1 MNYCDKIHYNIY
13 TTGLATFG
21 EMVDALLAQLPQ
33 DEQILRLAFFG
44 MPNDNE
50 QYVSRRIMLRE
61 KIRKFYG
68 NHEPVLSYVSQP
80 PLNAGLIL
88 EVHSYKADEDDHI
101 TFRRHGG
108 FPYVVLEN
116 ADGRFLFAGGFHG
129 DVINFGIQQQ
139 SAEVFHMMG
148 EVMRREGFPVNC
160 IIRQWNY
167 IEQITRFDGPDQ
179 HYQMFN
185 NARADFYGKTDWS
198 NGYPAATGIGANLG
212 GILVDLDAAVFA
224 RPECYATPIDNK
236 LQIAAHAYSDQVL
249 EAAQQKKATPKFERA
264 KSMTFDDRRIVY
276 ISGTALLRCFRYVL
290 QNPLKAG
297 LCHKISEYRWNSY
310 SVYFNPVD
318 SFVSTEFLTLFFDSK
333 ADFQAYMLED
343 EDGEFMEAGYQFK
356 DHEVRKLLE
365 EMLEGK
371 SFEILTKVEQR
382 QVLKVLKQNPNIGLR
397 QLARITGISLGIIHR
412 L

>member
-116 ADGRFLFAGGFHG
+116 ADGRFLFAGGLHG

-276 ISGTALLRCFRYVL
+276 ISGTAAIRGEESLVGVGLGRQLHITMENIDQLIGKAKLKMLRVY
-290 QNPLKAG
+290 LKE
-297 LCHKISEYRWNSY
+297 K
-310 SVYFNPVD
+310 
-318 SFVSTEFLTLFFDSK
+318 SFYE
-333 ADFQAYMLED
+333 
-343 EDGEFMEAGYQFK
+343 EAR
-356 DHEVRKLLE
+356 ELLE
-365 EMLEGK
+365 GYNLNIPISYMWADVCRDELLIEIEGIAI
-371 SFEILTKVEQR
+371 E
-382 QVLKVLKQNPNIGLR
+382 
-397 QLARITGISLGIIHR
+397 
-412 L
+412 

>member
-129 DVINFGIQQQ
+129 DVINFGIQQ
-139 SAEVFHMMG
+139 
-148 EVMRREGFPVNC
+148 
-160 IIRQWNY
+160 
-167 IEQITRFDGPDQ
+167 
-179 HYQMFN
+179 
-185 NARADFYGKTDWS
+185 
-198 NGYPAATGIGANLG
+198 
-212 GILVDLDAAVFA
+212 
-224 RPECYATPIDNK
+224 
-236 LQIAAHAYSDQVL
+236 
-249 EAAQQKKATPKFERA
+249 
-264 KSMTFDDRRIVY
+264 
-276 ISGTALLRCFRYVL
+276 
-290 QNPLKAG
+290 
-297 LCHKISEYRWNSY
+297 
-310 SVYFNPVD
+310 
-318 SFVSTEFLTLFFDSK
+318 
-333 ADFQAYMLED
+333 
-343 EDGEFMEAGYQFK
+343 
-356 DHEVRKLLE
+356 
-365 EMLEGK
+365 
-371 SFEILTKVEQR
+371 
-382 QVLKVLKQNPNIGLR
+382 
-397 QLARITGISLGIIHR
+397 
-412 L
+412 

>member
-116 ADGRFLFAGGFHG
+116 ADGRFLFAGGLHG

-160 IIRQWNY
+160 IIPPVELHRADHPL
-167 IEQITRFDGPDQ
+167 RRAGPALPDVQ
-179 HYQMFN
+179 H
-185 NARADFYGKTDWS
+185 ARADFYGKTDWS

-224 RPECYATPIDNK
+224 RSECYATPIDNK

-264 KSMTFDDRRIVY
+264 KSMTFR
-276 ISGTALLRCFRYVL
+276 
-290 QNPLKAG
+290 
-297 LCHKISEYRWNSY
+297 
-310 SVYFNPVD
+310 
-318 SFVSTEFLTLFFDSK
+318 
-333 ADFQAYMLED
+333 
-343 EDGEFMEAGYQFK
+343 
-356 DHEVRKLLE
+356 
-365 EMLEGK
+365 
-371 SFEILTKVEQR
+371 
-382 QVLKVLKQNPNIGLR
+382 
-397 QLARITGISLGIIHR
+397 
-412 L
+412 

>member
-116 ADGRFLFAGGFHG
+116 ADGRFLFAGGLHG

-160 IIRQWNY
+160 
-167 IEQITRFDGPDQ
+167 
-179 HYQMFN
+179 N

-224 RPECYATPIDNK
+224 RSECYATPIDNK

-276 ISGTALLRCFRYVL
+276 ISGTAAIRGEESLVGVGLGRQLHITMENIGQLIGKAKLKMLRVY
-290 QNPLKAG
+290 LKE
-297 LCHKISEYRWNSY
+297 K
-310 SVYFNPVD
+310 
-318 SFVSTEFLTLFFDSK
+318 SFYE
-333 ADFQAYMLED
+333 
-343 EDGEFMEAGYQFK
+343 EAR
-356 DHEVRKLLE
+356 ELLE
-365 EMLEGK
+365 GYNLNIPISYMWADVCRDELLIEIEGIAI
-371 SFEILTKVEQR
+371 E
-382 QVLKVLKQNPNIGLR
+382 
-397 QLARITGISLGIIHR
+397 
-412 L
+412 

>member
-68 NHEPVLSYVSQP
+68 NHEPVLSYVS
-80 PLNAGLIL
+80 
-88 EVHSYKADEDDHI
+88 
-101 TFRRHGG
+101 RRHGG

-116 ADGRFLFAGGFHG
+116 ADGRFLFAGGLHG

-148 EVMRREGFPVNC
+148 EVMRREGFPVNS

-224 RPECYATPIDNK
+224 RSECYATPIDNK

-276 ISGTALLRCFRYVL
+276 ISGTAAIRGEESLVGVGLGRQLHITMENIGQLIGKAKLKMLRVY
-290 QNPLKAG
+290 LKE
-297 LCHKISEYRWNSY
+297 K
-310 SVYFNPVD
+310 
-318 SFVSTEFLTLFFDSK
+318 SFYE
-333 ADFQAYMLED
+333 
-343 EDGEFMEAGYQFK
+343 EAR
-356 DHEVRKLLE
+356 ELLE
-365 EMLEGK
+365 GYGLNIPISYMWADVCRDELLIEIEGIAI
-371 SFEILTKVEQR
+371 E
-382 QVLKVLKQNPNIGLR
+382 
-397 QLARITGISLGIIHR
+397 
-412 L
+412 

>member
-148 EVMRREGFPVNC
+148 EPTETRHIVMKNEEAVISPSWSIHSGAGTS
-160 IIRQWNY
+160 NY
-167 IEQITRFDGPDQ
+167 TFIWA
-179 HYQMFN
+179 M
-185 NARADFYGKTDWS
+185 
-198 NGYPAATGIGANLG
+198 G
-212 GILVDLDAAVFA
+212 G
-224 RPECYATPIDNK
+224 ENM
-236 LQIAAHAYSDQVL
+236 
-249 EAAQQKKATPKFERA
+249 E
-264 KSMTFDDRRIVY
+264 FDDMD
-276 ISGTALLRCFRYVL
+276 T
-290 QNPLKAG
+290 
-297 LCHKISEYRWNSY
+297 
-310 SVYFNPVD
+310 
-318 SFVSTEFLTLFFDSK
+318 
-333 ADFQAYMLED
+333 M
-343 EDGEFMEAGYQFK
+343 M
-356 DHEVRKLLE
+356 
-365 EMLEGK
+365 
-371 SFEILTKVEQR
+371 
-382 QVLKVLKQNPNIGLR
+382 PN
-397 QLARITGISLGIIHR
+397 QMK
-412 L
+412 

>member
-116 ADGRFLFAGGFHG
+116 ADGRFLFAGGLHG

-148 EVMRREGFPVNC
+148 EVMRR
-160 IIRQWNY
+160 
-167 IEQITRFDGPDQ
+167 
-179 HYQMFN
+179 
-185 NARADFYGKTDWS
+185 
-198 NGYPAATGIGANLG
+198 
-212 GILVDLDAAVFA
+212 
-224 RPECYATPIDNK
+224 
-236 LQIAAHAYSDQVL
+236 
-249 EAAQQKKATPKFERA
+249 KASP
-264 KSMTFDDRRIVY
+264 
-276 ISGTALLRCFRYVL
+276 
-290 QNPLKAG
+290 
-297 LCHKISEYRWNSY
+297 
-310 SVYFNPVD
+310 
-318 SFVSTEFLTLFFDSK
+318 
-333 ADFQAYMLED
+333 
-343 EDGEFMEAGYQFK
+343 
-356 DHEVRKLLE
+356 
-365 EMLEGK
+365 
-371 SFEILTKVEQR
+371 
-382 QVLKVLKQNPNIGLR
+382 
-397 QLARITGISLGIIHR
+397 
-412 L
+412 